1 MVIIIGA
8 GLSGLL
14 TAYRLHQ
21 ENIPYTILEAR
32 NRIGG
37 RINTEQAEENTAI
50 EMGATW
56 FGSQHQN
63 LIELLKELNI
73 PAFEQYSNGKSFYQA
88 NPNSPAQPIEI
99 PPQEPTYRISGGSS
113 NLIHHIYNLIRKDQ
127 VLLNQKVT
135 EIIYDD
141 NKFTIKANEEFRA
154 DNIVIAIPPK
164 LWANRIKISP
174 KLPEE
179 LMNVA
184 KDTHTWMEESIKVG
198 ISYNSSFWVEDGLS
212 GTLFSNSGPI
222 VEFYDHCNHERS
234 RYALCGFMNP
244 AYAQL
249 SKSERENAVI
259 NQIKNVF
266 GEKASEY
273 LEYKECIWSEELF
286 TYDSSESQLIPHQNN
301 GHPIFRI
308 SHFDHKLYI
317 SSTEAA
323 LQFPGYMDG
332 AVQVANSIAKRIIRQ
347 LKEDIIT

>member
-1 MVIIIGA
+1 
-8 GLSGLL
+8 
-14 TAYRLHQ
+14 
-21 ENIPYTILEAR
+21 
-32 NRIGG
+32 
-37 RINTEQAEENTAI
+37 
-50 EMGATW
+50 MGATW

-63 LIELLKELNI
+63 LINLLKELDI
-73 PAFEQYSNGKSFYQA
+73 ESFEQFTKGKSLYQA
-88 NPNSPAQPIEI
+88 NSNSPAQPIDI
-99 PPQEPTYRISGGSS
+99 PPQAPSYRISGGSS
-113 NLIHHIYNLIRKDQ
+113 HLIHTLFNLINHNN
-127 VLLNQKVT
+127 VFLNQAVT
-135 EIIYDD
+135 EISYDK
-141 NKFTIKANEEFRA
+141 NRFIIKANNVFTA
-154 DNIVIAIPPK
+154 DQVVLAIPPK

-174 KLPEE
+174 KLPDE
-179 LMNVA
+179 LISVA
-184 KDTHTWMEESIKVG
+184 KETHTWMEESIKIG
-198 ISYNSSFWVEDGLS
+198 ISYNSPFWVENGLS

-286 TYDSSESQLIPHQNN
+286 TYDSSENQLIPHQNN